1 MDRPEALKLLRRHVR
16 YPNLVKHM
24 IAVGGIMRRLARHF
38 GEDER
43 RWELAGLLHDI
54 DYEYTKENPER
65 HPEMGVKIL
74 REYGFND
81 EEVLHAILAHNEKTP
96 LETLMD
102 KSLYVADPTSG
113 FIVAAALIKPE
124 KNLDA
129 IDVPFLLRRFKE
141 KGFARGASREQMGMC
156 EPLLGLRLEQFFT
169 LALEGMREVR
179 EELGL

>member
-1 MDRPEALKLLRRHVR
+1 LLRTHIKRG
-16 YPNLVKHM
+16 NLIKHM

-54 DYEYTKENPER
+54 DYEYTKEDPEN
-65 HPEMGVKIL
+65 HPEMGVEML
-74 REYGFND
+74 RRYGFND
-81 EEVLHAILAHNEKTP
+81 EEVLHAILAHNEKVP
-96 LETLMD
+96 FKTLMD
-102 KSLYVADPTSG
+102 RALYVADPTSG

-124 KNLDA
+124 KSLDA

-141 KGFARGASREQMGMC
+141 KGFARGASREQMKRC
-156 EPLLGLRLEQFFT
+156 EDLLNLSLEEFYA